1 MKNPY
6 EVLGLTPSAPQDEI
20 KTAYRNLAKEL
31 HPDMNPGDAIVEQ
44 RFKEV
49 TAAYEMLSD
58 EGKRGQFDRGE
69 INADGSQRMDGM
81 FRGGFNSGS
90 ATGGP
95 DFEDLVADL
104 FGRRRRSR
112 RGTPEKSIETRI
124 AYRQKN

>member
-31 HPDMNPGDAIVEQ
+31 HPDMNPGDTIVEQ

-58 EGKRGQFDRGE
+58 
-69 INADGSQRMDGM
+69 
-81 FRGGFNSGS
+81 
-90 ATGGP
+90 
-95 DFEDLVADL
+95 
-104 FGRRRRSR
+104 
-112 RGTPEKSIETRI
+112 
-124 AYRQKN
+124 